1 VVSPTKWLLRRF
13 DHAAI
18 YLLIASTYTPFLL
31 HIPDPTC
38 SLLLVGIWATACAG
52 MGLKLACPGRFERLA
67 ILLYLGLGWS
77 GLIAYERV
85 VTSLEAATVWLLA
98 SGGVLY

>member
-1 VVSPTKWLLRRF
+1 
-13 DHAAI
+13 
-18 YLLIASTYTPFLL
+18 
-31 HIPDPTC
+31 
-38 SLLLVGIWATACAG
+38 

-98 SGGVLY
+98 SGGVLYSAGVVFHLWERLRFQNAI